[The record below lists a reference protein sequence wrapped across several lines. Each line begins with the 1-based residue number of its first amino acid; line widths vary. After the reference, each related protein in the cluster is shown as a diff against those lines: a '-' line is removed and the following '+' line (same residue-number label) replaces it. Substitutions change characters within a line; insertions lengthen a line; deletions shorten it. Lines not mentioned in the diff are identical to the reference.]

1 MKWKTALLAA
11 GSMFAGINA
20 LLGNRQLVLDKEV
33 VYSRKLPES
42 FEGLKVML
50 LADLHHKKF
59 GKDQCF
65 LLDSV
70 KAASPDIII
79 FAGDLYSKDE
89 KELGGKVKFIKAL
102 NEIAPVY
109 YAPGNHEM
117 HRPELCDALFHKLKS
132 MGINALRNEMAV
144 ICRGRDRVNI
154 YGLQMPLKY
163 FINKDGSYKDLPVPD
178 GNTIARYLGLSDPDH
193 CDLLIGHNPLFFEA
207 YEQWGADIVFSGH
220 VHGGVIRL
228 PIIGGLLSPERRF
241 LPKYT
246 KGLYRLGKAVMA
258 VTAGL
263 GKFRINDPS
272 QIMLL
277 TLTGKKQP
285 TKHMKGHA
293 WEI

>member
-11 GSMFAGINA
+11 GALFAGFNA
-20 LLGNRQLVLDKEV
+20 FLGNRQLVVAKEV
-33 VYSRKLPES
+33 VYSRKLPDS

-89 KELGGKVKFIKAL
+89 FELDGKVKFIKAL

-117 HRPELCDALFHKLKS
+117 HHPDLCVAMFHKLKS

-144 ICRGRDRVNI
+144 ICRGSDRINI
-154 YGLQMPLKY
+154 YGLQMPLRY

-178 GNTIARYLGLSDPDH
+178 HNTIARYLGQCDPDH

-207 YEQWGADIVFSGH
+207 YERWGADIVFSGH

-241 LPKYT
+241 FPKYT
-246 KGLYRLGKAVMA
+246 KGLYRLGKTVMA

-272 QIMLL
+272 EIMLL
-277 TLTGKKQP
+277 TLTNKKQP
-285 TKHMKGHA
+285 SKHMKGHA
-293 WEI
+293 WDI